1 MYLAYKKSDKE
12 KMRDRVSE
20 LMVLEKKLSLVE
32 YVSPM
37 IETIQTQA
45 KTLRK
50 EKKCP
55 EDLLKEVSTM
65 IYLADILNIPAF
77 LRVKNQ
83 LTFKYGEKF
92 IDKVC
97 GKKHVGVDEE
107 VVNMIEYSP
116 DSKAVKARTA
126 ELKEKCKVRE
136 KDEEKAKKRAEKKKT
151 GKGSKKHHHK
161 KADSSSDD
169 SESEEKPKK
178 KSKKSKKEE
187 SNDDSSAN
195 EKPKKKSKKPKK
207 AESSDSDSSDEKS
220 KKTESS
226 EKPKELES
234 ASAEVTI
241 EKPIEVPEKTEDEIV
256 EPNAP
261 EEKVHKEQPTQE

>member
-178 KSKKSKKEE
+178 KSKK
-187 SNDDSSAN
+187 
-195 EKPKKKSKKPKK
+195 
-207 AESSDSDSSDEKS
+207 
-220 KKTESS
+220 
-226 EKPKELES
+226 
-234 ASAEVTI
+234 
-241 EKPIEVPEKTEDEIV
+241 
-256 EPNAP
+256 
-261 EEKVHKEQPTQE
+261 